1 MPRTICCIFDA
12 YFASFLTLLVLL
24 PVSKAKINGVFSE
37 YMAPVGNGFVE
48 YAANFPKA
56 LEKLKEA
63 GIDKYV
69 AEYQKQFSEWHAQQ

>member
-1 MPRTICCIFDA
+1 
-12 YFASFLTLLVLL
+12 
-24 PVSKAKINGVFSE
+24 
-37 YMAPVGNGFVE
+37 MAPIGNGFVDYE
-48 YAANFPKA
+48 ANFPKA